1 MQTDTHP
8 FDNISTKLIACAV
21 IVACL
26 LLGLAG
32 LILPLIPG
40 LLFIAIAAFVAAKL
54 SPRFAAVLRENGTLS
69 SYLDQADRIAG
80 VPLAQ
85 KIQVVGLLL
94 LKMLIDGVA
103 LLVAGVMKLVQSGRG
118 HERSPARDAR
128 VFVRNAALSDL
139 ALDWRRAMSRV
150 RCRP

>member
-80 VPLAQ
+80 VPLTQ

-103 LLVAGVMKLVQSGRG
+103 LLVAGVMKLVKAAEGS
-118 HERSPARDAR
+118 SARQ
-128 VFVRNAALSDL
+128 
-139 ALDWRRAMSRV
+139 
-150 RCRP
+150 P

>member
-1 MQTDTHP
+1 MTTDTGTP
-8 FDNISTKLIACAV
+8 TFDNLSTKLIACAV

-26 LLGLAG
+26 IFGLAG

-54 SPRFAAVLRENGTLS
+54 SPRFAALVRENDTLRE
-69 SYLDQADRIAG
+69 YLDQADRVAG

-85 KIQVVGLLL
+85 KAQVIGLLL

-103 LLVAGVMKLVQSGRG
+103 LLVAGIMKLVKAA
-118 HERSPARDAR
+118 ERAS
-128 VFVRNAALSDL
+128 VRQ
-139 ALDWRRAMSRV
+139 
-150 RCRP
+150 